1 MKGGGKMA
9 QNKKNS
15 NENTAAY
22 IARLEEIIQQQSA
35 QLEAQAEQIS
45 KLVTEVE
52 KLTQHLL
59 NAQRAR
65 FGQSSEKKA
74 YVQSGQN
81 SFFDEVENEQ
91 NPKLPEPDL
100 EQLVKEHVRKKKRSR
115 DEMLGD
121 DVESAEIIADL
132 PESSLICGCGCKMV
146 PIGKKFIREELE
158 FIPASVRRIKYYVR
172 TYTCKQCEEREN
184 ISRIRSGKAPTPLL
198 KHSLAS
204 PSTVAHI
211 MTQKYV
217 DGLPLARQEKIWA
230 REGVALSRA
239 TMANWVIQCAQKWL
253 KPAYNHM
260 KRKLLESAVIYAD
273 ETVVQVLK
281 EDGKPASSESRMWV
295 YGSDGRNGQP
305 IRVFEYQPDRSGK
318 HAEKFLKKFSGC
330 LVTDGY
336 AGYNKVEGVTRFG
349 CWAHMRRKWKEAMPK
364 GATMANS
371 KAAVGFN
378 FCTKIFN
385 MEKKFADDSPYF
397 RQTKRQLMAEPLV
410 DEYFL
415 WVKTVNPTPGTK
427 LADAVKYAQNQE
439 QYLRAFLTHGEVEIS
454 NNFAENAIRPF
465 AVGRKNW
472 LFCDTTKGAES
483 SAIVYTIVETA
494 KANGQNPF
502 EYLQWLLRSMTYYPQ
517 APSSDSLEGLMP
529 WNLEPDE

>member
-1 MKGGGKMA
+1 MA
-9 QNKKNS
+9 QNKKKLNR
-15 NENTAAY
+15 NTGANTAC
-22 IARLEEIIQQQSA
+22 LEKIIDEQSA
-35 QLEAQAEQIS
+35 QLDAQALKIETLQA
-45 KLVTEVE
+45 EVE

-65 FGQSSEKKA
+65 FGQSSEKKV
-74 YVQSGQN
+74 YVHPGQE

-91 NPKLPEPDL
+91 DPKLPEPDL
-100 EQLVKEHVRKKKRSR
+100 ELLVKEHVRKKKRGR
-115 DEMLGD
+115 DQMIDD
-121 DVESAEIIADL
+121 DVESAEVIADL
-132 PESSLICGCGCKMV
+132 PESRLICDCCGKMV

-172 TYTCKQCEEREN
+172 TYTCKQCEEQEN
-184 ISRIRSGKAPTPLL
+184 LSRIRSAKAPTPLL

-230 REGVALSRA
+230 REGVNLSRA

-253 KPAYNHM
+253 KPVYTHM
-260 KRKLLESAVIYAD
+260 KHKLLESSVIYAD

-281 EDGKPASSESRMWV
+281 EDGKSATSESRMWV
-295 YGSDGRNGQP
+295 YGSDARSQAP

-318 HAEKFLKKFSGC
+318 HAEKFLRNFSGC

-349 CWAHMRRKWKEAMPK
+349 CWAHMRRKWREAMPK
-364 GATMANS
+364 GATMATS
-371 KAAVGFN
+371 KAAIGYN
-378 FCTKIFN
+378 YCTKLFAL
-385 MEKKFADDSPYF
+385 EKKWANLSAKT
-397 RQTKRQLMAEPLV
+397 RQQNRQSLATPLV

-415 WVKTVNPTPGTK
+415 WAKTVNPTPGTK
-427 LADAVKYAQNQE
+427 LEDAVKYAQNQQ
-439 QYLRAFLTHGEVEIS
+439 QYLQAFLTHGQVEIS

-472 LFCDTTKGAES
+472 LFCDSVKGAES

-502 EYLQWLLRSMTYYPQ
+502 EYLQWLLRAMTYYPQ
-517 APSSDSLEGLMP
+517 TPSNDSLENLMP